1 MNPSI
6 DQVAQK
12 PKSVANLFWA
22 MTSLALQGFG
32 GIFPISRKVIVEER
46 RWLTNQEFV
55 EEWAVAQVLPGPN
68 IVNLA
73 VMLGARYFGLRGALA
88 SIAGIFLFPSIV
100 LILMAIFF
108 EQMQDIPEVA
118 GALQGMGAVAAGLI
132 AGSAIKLALGLK
144 DHPITFLGS
153 MVFMGIAF
161 LSLAIFKISLIL
173 VLFGLGFISV
183 WLTYRRISALRK
195 GPPLS

>member
-1 MNPSI
+1 
-6 DQVAQK
+6 
-12 PKSVANLFWA
+12 
-22 MTSLALQGFG
+22 
-32 GIFPISRKVIVEER
+32 
-46 RWLTNQEFV
+46 
-55 EEWAVAQVLPGPN
+55 
-68 IVNLA
+68 
-73 VMLGARYFGLRGALA
+73 
-88 SIAGIFLFPSIV
+88 
-100 LILMAIFF
+100 
-108 EQMQDIPEVA
+108 MQDIPEVA

-132 AGSAIKLALGLK
+132 AGSAIKLASGLK
-144 DHPITFLGS
+144 GHPITFLGS